1 MQEHDHGAHVMDEEA
16 SLTIAILAGGESRR
30 MGRDKALLPFDGPA
44 MLARVAARA
53 LETGY
58 PVMVVGRARP
68 EGWDIGQVRF
78 VEDNAPGAGP
88 LRGIVTALGA
98 SGGDV
103 IAVACDM
110 PLLDAHALRWLASL
124 HEPGGNGVVVMR
136 EGRME
141 PLFSLYGFTLLS
153 RFEARLAAG
162 ELAMKEAIEACGLRG
177 VEAPPEIAR
186 LLTNVNTPGDL
197 EELSRALRA

>member
-1 MQEHDHGAHVMDEEA
+1 MNDRPD
-16 SLTIAILAGGESRR
+16 LTIAILAGGESRR

-44 MLARVAARA
+44 LLARVAARA

-68 EGWDIGQVRF
+68 EGWDSEPVRF
-78 VEDNAPGAGP
+78 VEDSAPGAGP
-88 LRGIVTALGA
+88 LRGIVTALRESA
-98 SGGDV
+98 GDV

-110 PLLDAHALRWLASL
+110 PLLDASALRWLASL
-124 HEPGGNGVVVMR
+124 HEPGGTGVVVMR

-141 PLFSLYGFTLLS
+141 PLFSLYGFALLS

-162 ELAMKEAIEACGLRG
+162 ELAMKGAIEACGLRSM
-177 VEAPPEIAR
+177 EAPPGIAR
-186 LLTNVNTPGDL
+186 LLTNVNTPADL
-197 EELSRALRA
+197 EELRRALRA